1 TLCQLSYTPATETT
15 KRPLAGAPSIE
26 QPATRLLD
34 DLGDDA
40 GADGTTAFT
49 DGEAQ
54 TFFHRD
60 RGDQL
65 HRDRHVVAR
74 HHHLGAFRQRDRTGH
89 VRRTEVELR
98 TVVGE
103 ERGVTTT
110 LFLAQHVDLAREVRV
125 RGDGTRLAQHLTT
138 LDLLALGAAQ
148 QHADVVT
155 GRTLVEQLA
164 EHLHARAGGLGRG
177 LDADDLDLVTDLDDA
192 ALDTASHHG
201 ATTRNREHVFDRQ
214 QERLV
219 DGALRRRNVAV
230 ERFGQTQDRRL
241 ADVRLVTL

>member
-60 RGDQL
+60 RSDQL
-65 HRDRHVVAR
+65 HRDRHVVTR
-74 HHHLGAFRQRDRTGH
+74 HHHLGAFGQRDRTGH
-89 VRRTEVELR
+89 VRRAEVELR

-138 LDLLALGAAQ
+138 LDRLALGAAQ

-155 GRTLVEQLA
+155 GLTLVEQLA
-164 EHLHARAGGLGRG
+164 EQLHARAGGLLGG
-177 LDADDLDLVTDLDDA
+177 LDTDDLELFANPDHAT
-192 ALDTASHHG
+192 LDTTGHHG
-201 ATTRNREHVFDRQ
+201 AATGDREHVFDRQ
-214 QERLV
+214 QE
-219 DGALRRRNVAV
+219 
-230 ERFGQTQDRRL
+230 
-241 ADVRLVTL
+241 